1 MRALDRKLLR
11 DFRRLWAQALAI
23 ALVLACG
30 VAVIL
35 MSFGMSTALDETR
48 AAYYERN
55 RFAHVF
61 AQARRAPLTL
71 LPEIEAIPG
80 VAAAET
86 RITSHAILDLPGR
99 VKPAVGRIL
108 SLPEAG
114 LPRLNVPI
122 LRSGSWP
129 GSDSTDAVV
138 VNEPFAQANG
148 YRIGDGFWANL
159 DGHRRWL
166 TITGTALSPEF
177 IYTIGPGALMPDN
190 EGYGILW
197 MPAQS
202 AAATF
207 DMTGA
212 FNDLSLSLRKDARP
226 EPVLEA
232 VDDLLRPF
240 GGLGAHG
247 RDLQVSNAF
256 LDAEI
261 TQLKA
266 LAYILPPVF
275 LGITVFLVNMVIG
288 RIIALER
295 SQIGLLKAIGYSDA
309 EVSLHYI
316 LLAALI
322 AAAGVGIGW
331 AGGSWLARALARIYA
346 EFYEF
351 PYLIYRMPLET
362 YLVSGLLGF
371 AAAVTGAVQSAL
383 AAARMAP
390 AVAMSPPAP
399 PRFRTT
405 IVDRIL
411 RALRLSQPTMMIL
424 RDILRWPLRA
434 AFSALGLALAT
445 SVLVAANFFDDAFD
459 EMVDVAFYQSNRQD
473 AMLLFSADM
482 PLTALEEVRRLPG
495 VLQAEPQQFHAA
507 ILRNGHRSKR
517 VSVEARL
524 PGADLS
530 RVVDAQGTVLTPR
543 PGTIL
548 LASRLAGQLDL
559 AAGDAVTVEFL
570 GGRRET
576 VTLPVGG
583 ISQQLIGIGAYLDLE
598 TADAL
603 FRRSPRTS
611 VVNVTLDQ
619 NEVEAFQRAIKD
631 IPRLS
636 GSIFMT
642 ENLQS
647 FTETIDQNQSVM
659 ISVYA
664 TLGLVI
670 TVGVAYNAARVQLSE
685 RARELASLRILGF
698 GRGEVAYILIGEVML
713 LALLAQPLGWW
724 IGAMIARL
732 MTRQFSSDLYVIPL
746 VLEPST
752 FTYASLVVLAA
763 TAGSLL
769 LVRRRL
775 DRLDLVAVMKTRE

>member
-1 MRALDRKLLR
+1 
-11 DFRRLWAQALAI
+11 
-23 ALVLACG
+23 
-30 VAVIL
+30 
-35 MSFGMSTALDETR
+35 
-48 AAYYERN
+48 
-55 RFAHVF
+55 
-61 AQARRAPLTL
+61 
-71 LPEIEAIPG
+71 
-80 VAAAET
+80 
-86 RITSHAILDLPGR
+86 
-99 VKPAVGRIL
+99 
-108 SLPEAG
+108 
-114 LPRLNVPI
+114 
-122 LRSGSWP
+122 
-129 GSDSTDAVV
+129 
-138 VNEPFAQANG
+138 
-148 YRIGDGFWANL
+148 
-159 DGHRRWL
+159 
-166 TITGTALSPEF
+166 
-177 IYTIGPGALMPDN
+177 
-190 EGYGILW
+190 
-197 MPAQS
+197 
-202 AAATF
+202 
-207 DMTGA
+207 
-212 FNDLSLSLRKDARP
+212 
-226 EPVLEA
+226 
-232 VDDLLRPF
+232 
-240 GGLGAHG
+240 
-247 RDLQVSNAF
+247 
-256 LDAEI
+256 
-261 TQLKA
+261 
-266 LAYILPPVF
+266 
-275 LGITVFLVNMVIG
+275 
-288 RIIALER
+288 
-295 SQIGLLKAIGYSDA
+295 
-309 EVSLHYI
+309 
-316 LLAALI
+316 
-322 AAAGVGIGW
+322 
-331 AGGSWLARALARIYA
+331 
-346 EFYEF
+346 
-351 PYLIYRMPLET
+351 
-362 YLVSGLLGF
+362 
-371 AAAVTGAVQSAL
+371 
-383 AAARMAP
+383 
-390 AVAMSPPAP
+390 
-399 PRFRTT
+399 
-405 IVDRIL
+405 
-411 RALRLSQPTMMIL
+411 
-424 RDILRWPLRA
+424 
-434 AFSALGLALAT
+434 
-445 SVLVAANFFDDAFD
+445 
-459 EMVDVAFYQSNRQD
+459 MVDVAFYQSNRQD